1 MDKGSRKERKY
12 PDEIKVIKNPP
23 MNTHGNCSLNDDG
36 SYTIARNTDKDAYLT
51 LVHNLQRPVKVEA
64 WMKATK
70 QDNQASLIGG
80 SMLILNPANSEKG
93 GYSINV

>member
-23 MNTHGNCSLNDDG
+23 MNTHGSCSLNDDG
-36 SYTIARNTDKDAYLT
+36 SYTIARNTDKDTYLT

-70 QDNQASLIGG
+70 QDD
-80 SMLILNPANSEKG
+80 
-93 GYSINV
+93 